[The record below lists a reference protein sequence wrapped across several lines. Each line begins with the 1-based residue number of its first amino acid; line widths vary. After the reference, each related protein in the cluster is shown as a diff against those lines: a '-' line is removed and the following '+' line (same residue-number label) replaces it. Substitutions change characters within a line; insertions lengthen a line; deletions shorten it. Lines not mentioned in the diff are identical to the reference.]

1 MCQGST
7 GRVVS
12 SFFLLKKEP
21 MVFGESIL
29 FGPCISAEIVKA
41 CALIGLHMMAVENA
55 FRDMWRCG
63 CPKSPVWSSNGFE
76 WAGCEDISSLEC
88 YEHNVGNLAVEVVG
102 QNWSS
107 EVISLFLEDW
117 EVGRV
122 AFSCHLSMDLLC
134 QEKMDAC
141 WESSES
147 LGLPSFTVFRVPGRK
162 EEVF

>member
-1 MCQGST
+1 MCLDRFAHDGCGKCLLGHVEVWLPKKALCGAATALNGQDV
-7 GRVVS
+7 RI
-12 SFFLLKKEP
+12 FLL
-21 MVFGESIL
+21 
-29 FGPCISAEIVKA
+29 
-41 CALIGLHMMAVENA
+41 
-55 FRDMWRCG
+55 
-63 CPKSPVWSSNGFE
+63 WSVTST
-76 WAGCEDISSLEC
+76 
-88 YEHNVGNLAVEVVG
+88 NVGNLAVEVVG

-147 LGLPSFTVFRVPGRK
+147 LGFPSFTVFRVPGRK